1 MKRTFPLLGLAAALA
16 GCSTA
21 IEPAPRNEQA
31 ELKLQQALTGR
42 VAGAAVK
49 CLPQFPSSSM
59 ITIDDDTVLFR
70 RGSTIYR
77 NDLPGGC
84 YGLGA
89 GNYALVTRSPSG
101 GLCSG
106 DIATIADPRSGTTL
120 GSCTLG
126 DFIPYS
132 R

>member
-1 MKRTFPLLGLAAALA
+1 MKRTVSLLTLAAALA
-16 GCSTA
+16 GCSTD
-21 IEPAPRNEQA
+21 IPPAPRSDQA
-31 ELKLQQALTGR
+31 ALKLQQTLAGR
-42 VAGAAVK
+42 VAGAPVN
-49 CLPQFPSSSM
+49 CLQQTPSSSM
-59 ITIDDDTVLFR
+59 IRIDDNTVLFE

-84 YGLGA
+84 YGLGSD
-89 GNYALVTRSPSG
+89 NYALVTRSPSG

-106 DIATIADPRSGTTL
+106 DIATLVDPRTGVTA

-126 DFIPYS
+126 DFVPYS